1 MKRISIM
8 FLITFIIISINVYV
22 KAESSNDI
30 LNNGRRFNEI
40 NKQASKMAVEQLL
53 EPYKSE
59 DVPEN
64 ERINSYKL
72 TGYGVSDSAE
82 EGNYS
87 ISVSFLVEP
96 YLKENSIWKTNTSN
110 LCYTEYKLVDGEIEI
125 VYLSL
130 FPKNYDKFLERFE
143 EYKKNNTENVEID
156 VVKGNTG
163 KDLKT
168 VQIGKM
174 SNTVFITS
182 GIVFTITAIYIL
194 TKHFKLKRK

>member
-96 YLKENSIWKTNTSN
+96 
-110 LCYTEYKLVDGEIEI
+110 
-125 VYLSL
+125 
-130 FPKNYDKFLERFE
+130 
-143 EYKKNNTENVEID
+143 
-156 VVKGNTG
+156 
-163 KDLKT
+163 
-168 VQIGKM
+168 
-174 SNTVFITS
+174 
-182 GIVFTITAIYIL
+182 
-194 TKHFKLKRK
+194 